1 MVSEPMPSDRTPARP
16 KSGRRWLTILLFV
29 SLVANV
35 FLLGLFG
42 GRLFHRHDW
51 FDRQTEYAQQ
61 MGPIAGRALE
71 RLVRPLDAA
80 DREVVIDTVRGHAD
94 ELQKIYQS
102 VHDQRELVAQLLR
115 ADKFDRKAVDDAF
128 AELRRRTDTMQQTLQ
143 AAVAD
148 AVAKLS
154 PAARRQL
161 DE

>member
-80 DREVVIDTVRGHAD
+80 DREVVIDTVRGH
-94 ELQKIYQS
+94 
-102 VHDQRELVAQLLR
+102 
-115 ADKFDRKAVDDAF
+115 
-128 AELRRRTDTMQQTLQ
+128 ELRLVGRDRD
-143 AAVAD
+143 AAHDHIKAHG
-148 AVAKLS
+148 AA
-154 PAARRQL
+154 PAAHAMPDMVPAYHRTRARDDGAAHSVAL
-161 DE
+161 AARAREPRHRLCLVFRCRVL